1 MRPEIRSSIML
12 TWSQADQLD
21 AACLKYYTHRSVVI
35 RDAIDLFLAVLAGD
49 DAKTQTIIAATKYSY
64 GVKK

>member
-12 TWSQADQLD
+12 TSSQDDQLD
-21 AACLKYYTHRSVVI
+21 AACLKYFTHRSVVI

-49 DAKTQTIIAATKYSY
+49 DVKVQAIIAATKYSY
-64 GVKK
+64 GVGK